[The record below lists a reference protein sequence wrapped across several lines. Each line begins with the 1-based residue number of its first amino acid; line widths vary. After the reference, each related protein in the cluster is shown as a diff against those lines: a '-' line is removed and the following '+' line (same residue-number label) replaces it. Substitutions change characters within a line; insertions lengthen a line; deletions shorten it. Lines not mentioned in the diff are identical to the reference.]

1 MMLALG
7 MFVFMR
13 QTLPHQTMQRESDY
27 RWPSNSRIGKRDAF
41 QFLGVGEEN
50 ITLAGVLYPELTGG
64 KLTMTTLR
72 LMAEEGRAWPLL
84 DGTGMIYGMYVISKV
99 SETGSI
105 FFADGTPRKIDF
117 TLSLT
122 RVDESLAALYGDIGA
137 SLTNL
142 LVVRYSLQP
151 ADDNHSFGHGKAE
164 SLAALAQS
172 MFISGSALFLFLTG
186 IQHLISPTP
195 MTDPGVGVIVTI
207 VALICTIILVS
218 FQRWV
223 VRRTQSQAVRADML
237 HYQSDVMMNGAIL
250 LALGL
255 SWYGWHRADAL
266 FALGIGIYILYSAL
280 RMGYEAVQSLL
291 DRALPDE
298 ERQEIIDIVTS
309 WPGVSGAHDLRTRQS
324 GPTRFIQIHLE
335 MEDSLP
341 LVQAHMVADQVE
353 QAILRRF
360 PGSDVIIHQDPC
372 SVVPREGKRS
382 MLS

>member
-1 MMLALG
+1 MN
-7 MFVFMR
+7 
-13 QTLPHQTMQRESDY
+13 ESY
-27 RWPSNSRIGKRDAF
+27 GRLVSRAAIAAT
-41 QFLGVGEEN
+41 
-50 ITLAGVLYPELTGG
+50 I
-64 KLTMTTLR
+64 
-72 LMAEEGRAWPLL
+72 MASSLLVIKIFAWW
-84 DGTGMIYGMYVISKV
+84 Y
-99 SETGSI
+99 TGSVSI
-105 FFADGTPRKIDF
+105 
-117 TLSLT
+117 
-122 RVDESLAALYGDIGA
+122 LAALVDSLVDIAA

-151 ADDNHSFGHGKAE
+151 ADDEHTFGHGKAE

-186 IQHLISPTP
+186 IQHLANPEP
-195 MTDPGVGVIVTI
+195 MYAPGIGMAVTL
-207 VALICTIILVS
+207 VALVSTVILVT

-223 VRRTQSQAVRADML
+223 VRKTQSQAVRADML

-250 LALGL
+250 VALWL

-266 FALGIGIYILYSAL
+266 FALGIGCYILYSAL

-298 ERQEIIDIVTS
+298 ERQEIFDIVTA

-335 MEDSLP
+335 MDDNLP
-341 LVQAHMVADQVE
+341 LVQAHIVAEQVE
-353 QAILRRF
+353 QAILQRF

-372 SVVPREGKRS
+372 SVVPQGR
-382 MLS
+382 